1 MITKARLG
9 FVKYERD
16 EYTEELLGE
25 EGGYEVDG
33 ESAVEGGKAGDLIVE

>member
-9 FVKYERD
+9 FVEYERD

-25 EGGYEVDG
+25 EGDYEADG
-33 ESAVEGGKAGDLIVE
+33 ESTAEGGEAGDLIIE